1 MRLDILT
8 TMILVAGCSACILL
22 RNTANPIFLSMMLQY
37 LLTLQTYL
45 KYTMTNFGEV
55 ERKMVSTQR
64 LYDLELIVQE
74 KSEQP
79 FVEDVMWPAKGAINF
94 SNVSLRYRPNTELCL
109 RNLSFEVPAGLKV
122 GVVGRTGA
130 GKSTM
135 SLALSRIVE
144 ICGGKIV
151 IDGVNISDIDINQVR
166 EKITVIA
173 QDPTLF
179 TGTIRFN
186 LDPFRQ
192 HSNAAIEELLLKAG
206 LADLLSREPEVT
218 GDQDE
223 ELKNQTEISSMQ
235 PTNELNTSARGHQDT
250 KKKGKGIYFKIS
262 EAGSNLS
269 AGERQLV
276 CICRAILRKNKVVVL
291 DEATA
296 NIDIVTEQ
304 KIQQLI
310 EQEFSESTVITIA
323 HRLNT
328 IIKSDRVLLLDHG
341 KVLEYDSPQTLM
353 ENPESHFSDLLK
365 ELKQKKESGEAE

>member
-8 TMILVAGCSACILL
+8 SMILVAGCSACILL

-151 IDGVNISDIDINQVR
+151 IDGVNISDIDIN
-166 EKITVIA
+166 
-173 QDPTLF
+173 
-179 TGTIRFN
+179 
-186 LDPFRQ
+186 
-192 HSNAAIEELLLKAG
+192 
-206 LADLLSREPEVT
+206 
-218 GDQDE
+218 
-223 ELKNQTEISSMQ
+223 
-235 PTNELNTSARGHQDT
+235 
-250 KKKGKGIYFKIS
+250 
-262 EAGSNLS
+262 
-269 AGERQLV
+269 
-276 CICRAILRKNKVVVL
+276 
-291 DEATA
+291 
-296 NIDIVTEQ
+296 
-304 KIQQLI
+304 
-310 EQEFSESTVITIA
+310 
-323 HRLNT
+323 
-328 IIKSDRVLLLDHG
+328 
-341 KVLEYDSPQTLM
+341 
-353 ENPESHFSDLLK
+353 
-365 ELKQKKESGEAE
+365 